1 MVGIITMYRIF
12 LLGFLFII
20 FFLTGCTQI
29 DADERLEIGRSV
41 SVRGGSYTDITVAE
55 LQTMLG
61 EKDFTFIN
69 VHIPFEGDIPGTDL
83 SIPYNAIEQNL
94 SQISEG
100 KDAKI
105 VLYCRSDRMSRIA
118 AATLIGLGYTNIWN
132 LEGGTIAWERAGYQ
146 LEWE

>member
-1 MVGIITMYRIF
+1 MYRIF
-12 LLGFLFII
+12 LLGFVLSII
-20 FFLTGCTQI
+20 LLTGCSQY
-29 DADERLEIGRSV
+29 DAKERLEVGRSV

-55 LQTMLG
+55 LQTML
-61 EKDFTFIN
+61 EDKDFTFIN
-69 VHIPFEGDIPGTDL
+69 VHIPFEGDIPRTDL

-94 SQISEG
+94 SQFPIE